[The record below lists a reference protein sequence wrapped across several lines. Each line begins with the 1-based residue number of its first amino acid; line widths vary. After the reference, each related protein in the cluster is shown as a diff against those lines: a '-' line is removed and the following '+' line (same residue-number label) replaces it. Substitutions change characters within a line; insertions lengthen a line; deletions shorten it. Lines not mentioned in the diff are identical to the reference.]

1 MNSILLRL
9 LGLPTEESASVTDSS
24 IQFAP
29 LVSATII
36 ILIAMSLGFVS
47 WLAYRST
54 PEDVPPGR
62 RRIMVIMR
70 ATFFIM
76 LLGLLLRP
84 VIQLDLEREHKRTLA
99 VLIDSSASMSIADPR
114 KSVADRAREA
124 ITNGKLKPDAGI
136 EAVADSAPVTPT
148 TRSTIAA
155 QALNSEKINLME
167 NLADKAEL
175 VKYSFAGK
183 LGDSKFA
190 EDPQLPETSIGNAMH
205 EVLRRHSADDL
216 GGIFLVTDGAHNEGR
231 APSAVAESLRERGIK
246 VFTYGV
252 GTTDPRD
259 ISVGNIDLPSVAL
272 AEDAIPVTVKLN
284 HRGMNGEK
292 AKVIITLAGVKAG
305 EKEIT
310 LNSEGEQEIT
320 IPIVPGKPNNYE
332 IEARI
337 ETSGGE
343 ILDTNNKL
351 SRGIRVL
358 DSSLKVLMVESSPR
372 WEFKYIQSMLLRER
386 RIDLDCFLAGVDP
399 AVARSEDTPYI
410 ENFPEN
416 RKDLFSYDLIIFGDI
431 DPEDIPENAITNISS
446 FVADS
451 GGALIILAGK
461 RFTPSSYRNTELE
474 RLLPVELAPTRLGG
488 NNPSSQRPIQLK
500 ITETGLDEGFL
511 NLESEP
517 EQAEKRWSQLPPI
530 FWSVKTIKAKPAAK
544 SYLLHPDGEYPIVAM
559 QRYGSGEVLW
569 VGTENTWRWR
579 KNTGDLYHTRF
590 WGQIVQRMAGRKL
603 ATGSRKSELRT
614 DRAIAKE
621 GEKFT
626 IFARLLDENFMPRD
640 EESITASLESRGN
653 SSGPSK
659 KITLRKVPGEPGSY
673 RTEFAAEDPGKYR
686 LKIAEDSSSGID
698 LTVRGADRE
707 FSETAMN
714 EKTLREISSIT
725 DGKFLRE
732 EDLYKLPEIAN
743 IDPTTIK
750 ITRESELWNS
760 PLYFILL
767 LLPITIEWF
776 LRKFAELK

>member
-9 LGLPTEESASVTDSS
+9 LGLPTEESASVTGTS
-24 IQFAP
+24 IQLAP
-29 LVSATII
+29 LVSLT
-36 ILIAMSLGFVS
+36 LIVLVSLFLAFLS

-54 PEDVPPGR
+54 PEDVPSGR
-62 RRIMVIMR
+62 RKLMMIMR
-70 ATFFIM
+70 AAFFVM

-84 VIQLDLEREHKRTLA
+84 VIQLNLEREHKRTIA

-124 ITNGKLKPDAGI
+124 ITNGQLEPDAGI
-136 EAVADSAPVTPT
+136 ESAADSNPVTPT
-148 TRSTIAA
+148 PRSKIAA

-183 LGDSKFA
+183 LEDSKSA
-190 EDPQLPETSIGNAMH
+190 DDPQLPETSIGNAMH

-216 GGIFLVTDGAHNEGR
+216 GGIFIISDGAHNEGR
-231 APSAVAESLRERGIK
+231 SPSSVAESLRERGVK

-259 ISVGNIDLPSVAL
+259 ISVGNIDLPAVAL

-284 HRGMNGEK
+284 HRGMDGEK
-292 AKVIITLAGVKAG
+292 AKLIVTLAGVKAG

-320 IPIVPGKPNNYE
+320 IPIVAGKPNNYE

-343 ILDTNNKL
+343 ILDNNNKL

-358 DSSLKVLMVESSPR
+358 DSSLRVLMVESSPR
-372 WEFKYIQSMLLRER
+372 WEFKYIQSMLLREK
-386 RIDLDCFLAGVDP
+386 RIDLDCYLAAVDP
-399 AVARSEDTPYI
+399 AVARSDDTPYI
-410 ENFPEN
+410 EKFPEN

-431 DPEDIPENAITNISS
+431 DPEKIPENAITNISS
-446 FVADS
+446 FVSDS
-451 GGALIILAGK
+451 GGSLIILAGK
-461 RFTPSSYRNTELE
+461 KFNPSSYRNTELE

-488 NNPSSQRPIQLK
+488 NKSPAQRPIQLK
-500 ITETGLDEGFL
+500 ITETGLEEGFL
-511 NLESEP
+511 NLEEEP
-517 EQAEKRWSQLPPI
+517 EMAEKRWALLPPI
-530 FWSVKTIKAKPAAK
+530 YWSVKTLKAKPAAK
-544 SYLLHPDGEYPIVAM
+544 SYLLHPDGEYPVVAM

-603 ATGSRKSELRT
+603 ATGSRRSELRT

-626 IFARLLDENFMPRD
+626 VFARLLDENFIPRD
-640 EESITASLESRGN
+640 EESITATLESRAN
-653 SSGPSK
+653 SGSGSK
-659 KITLRKVPGEPGSY
+659 RITLRKVPGEPGSY
-673 RTEFAAEDPGKYR
+673 RTEFAAEDPGRYR
-686 LKIAEDSSSGID
+686 LKIAEDSASGID

-714 EKTLREISSIT
+714 EKMLQEIASIT
-725 DGKFLRE
+725 DGLFLRE

-743 IDPTTIK
+743 IDPTTIT